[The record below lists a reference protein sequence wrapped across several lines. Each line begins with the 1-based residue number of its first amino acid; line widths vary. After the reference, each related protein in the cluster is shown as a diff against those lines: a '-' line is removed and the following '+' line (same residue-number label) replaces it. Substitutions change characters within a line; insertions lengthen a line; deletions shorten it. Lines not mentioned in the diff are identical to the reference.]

1 MHHFIAVPLEDIMYT
16 LGTIDFEYFAR
27 NECQSHFEF
36 LLRYMIIIK
45 KATLSDIS
53 LLFHSTAINLSVKHL
68 VFDRKRKNKHFFQF
82 FIDFIFTTLKGGQSI
97 YI

>member
-1 MHHFIAVPLEDIMYT
+1 MHHFIAVPLEDIMCT
-16 LGTIDFEYFAR
+16 LGTIDLEYFAR

-68 VFDRKRKNKHFFQF
+68 VFGRKKEKA
-82 FIDFIFTTLKGGQSI
+82 IFSI
-97 YI
+97 FH